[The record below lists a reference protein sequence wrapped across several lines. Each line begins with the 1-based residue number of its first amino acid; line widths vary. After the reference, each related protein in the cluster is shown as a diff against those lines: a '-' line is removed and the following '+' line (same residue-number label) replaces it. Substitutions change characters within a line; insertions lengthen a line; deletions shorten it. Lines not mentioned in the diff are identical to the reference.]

1 MTFRPTLLKVE
12 PERELRWLG
21 KLWIGGLFDGEHF
34 FQLTP
39 LGEDKT
45 RLVQR
50 EEFRGLLV
58 PLMARSLDSG
68 TKEGFVLMNQALK
81 DLAEG
86 S

>member
-1 MTFRPTLLKVE
+1 
-12 PERELRWLG
+12 
-21 KLWIGGLFDGEHF
+21 
-34 FQLTP
+34 

-45 RLVQR
+45 RFVQR